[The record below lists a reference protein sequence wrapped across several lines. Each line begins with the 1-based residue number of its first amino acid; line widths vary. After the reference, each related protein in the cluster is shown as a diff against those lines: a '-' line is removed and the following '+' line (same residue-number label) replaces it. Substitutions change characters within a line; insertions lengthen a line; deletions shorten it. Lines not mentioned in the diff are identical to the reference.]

1 MKRVADLYY
10 GIIVEV
16 RARKE
21 YFTREFDTLLDSIGF
36 GSVRSAICQKHSRHL
51 NNLSYLGA
59 VSRASS
65 QLRLSPM
72 RLNWLLISFILIG
85 HGD

>member
-36 GSVRSAICQKHSRHL
+36 GSVRSAIGQKHSRHL
-51 NNLSYLGA
+51 NN
-59 VSRASS
+59 
-65 QLRLSPM
+65 QSP
-72 RLNWLLISFILIG
+72 S
-85 HGD
+85 